1 MKLQIRCSE
10 LSKIMTDPQKKTE
23 KLSVGAKALIDD
35 KIKWMTMFPEN
46 QDDAGFYPEIS
57 SKYLDKGNFCE
68 QDSIDLFNLV
78 SFSDHKKYEG
88 ERKVSACGILSG
100 QCDIFTGNSI
110 IDIKSSWSL
119 ATFPFFKDVAA
130 KDAKLAGYDCQ
141 IYGYQLLW
149 GVNIGQIAYC
159 MTTTPFELCSYEDSR
174 IHEVDHIDVGK
185 RVVVAD
191 FNITNE
197 IVDQIN
203 QKLIDCNEYFNNR
216 LGDLR

>member
-23 KLSVGAKALIDD
+23 KLSTGAKSLIED
-35 KIKWMTMFPEN
+35 KIKWMLLFPDFDSETCFSP
-46 QDDAGFYPEIS
+46 DIS
-57 SKYLDKGNFCE
+57 SKYLTKGNQCE
-68 QDSIDLFNLV
+68 QDSIDLINEVNFANYT
-78 SFSDHKKYEG
+78 KNE
-88 ERKVSACGILSG
+88 ERKTSKNGILSG
-100 QCDIFTGNSI
+100 SCDIFTGNSI

-130 KDAKLAGYDCQ
+130 KDAKLAGYDWQ

-149 GVNIGQIAYC
+149 EVNIGQIAYC

-197 IVDQIN
+197 IIDQIN

>member
-23 KLSVGAKALIDD
+23 KLSTGAKSLIED
-35 KIKWMTMFPEN
+35 KVKWMLLFPDFDSETCFSP
-46 QDDAGFYPEIS
+46 DIS
-57 SKYLDKGNFCE
+57 SKYLTKGNQCE
-68 QDSIDLFNLV
+68 QDSIDLINEVNFANYT
-78 SFSDHKKYEG
+78 KNE
-88 ERKVSACGILSG
+88 ERKTSKNGILSG
-100 QCDIFTGNSI
+100 SCDIFTGNSI

-130 KDAKLAGYDCQ
+130 KDAKLAGYDWQ

-149 GVNIGQIAYC
+149 EVNIGQIAYC

-197 IVDQIN
+197 IIDQIN

>member
-23 KLSVGAKALIDD
+23 KLSTGAKSLIED
-35 KIKWMTMFPEN
+35 KVKWMLLFHDFDSETCFSP
-46 QDDAGFYPEIS
+46 DIS
-57 SKYLDKGNFCE
+57 SKYLTKGNQCE
-68 QDSIDLFNLV
+68 QDSIDLINEVNFANYT
-78 SFSDHKKYEG
+78 KNE
-88 ERKVSACGILSG
+88 ERKTSKNGILSG
-100 QCDIFTGNSI
+100 SCDIFTGNSI

-130 KDAKLAGYDCQ
+130 KDAKLAGYDWQ

-149 GVNIGQIAYC
+149 EVNIGQIAYC

-197 IVDQIN
+197 IIDQIN